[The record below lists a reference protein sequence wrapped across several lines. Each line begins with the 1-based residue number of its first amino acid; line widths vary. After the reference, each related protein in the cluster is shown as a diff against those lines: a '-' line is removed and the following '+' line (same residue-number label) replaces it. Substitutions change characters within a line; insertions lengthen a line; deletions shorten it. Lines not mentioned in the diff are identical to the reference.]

1 MWQLPISNKR
11 ARSGCLFIKYLSLSI
26 LIVFLVFNKNF
37 VAICKYVPTSYILT
51 FLIANSF
58 WFFFICPI
66 YLRAFI
72 CIIVICLWVGTIVIA
87 VTRLWVIT
95 VRTNFSGAPKIVL
108 PTTRCTHISF
118 CALIMGYPWSSWQI
132 RVFSIFI
139 NEGKNAWQIIFSPT
153 LAEIGWKKK
162 KTCSVFKM

>member
-1 MWQLPISNKR
+1 M
-11 ARSGCLFIKYLSLSI
+11 
-26 LIVFLVFNKNF
+26 
-37 VAICKYVPTSYILT
+37 YVPTIYILT

-66 YLRAFI
+66 YFRAFI

-87 VTRLWVIT
+87 VTRFWVIT

-108 PTTRCTHISF
+108 PTTRCTQISF

-153 LAEIGWKKK
+153 FAEIRWKEKKK
-162 KTCSVFKM
+162 FCVTQTLNFEIAVACNLKFHCYSRTLSIG